1 MKSNSQNNNHSALN
15 YIHLKS
21 FSTTNPTVAANDLR
35 DEWNTI
41 QTTPNLKEFIAS
53 NIIARADKFC
63 LNLKNL
69 YGMELDECVSEVWLD
84 MNNRFNDP
92 QAYARFV
99 NAVSNKLS
107 KGVSQVNLLFPLW
120 QSIDA
125 VFKRT
130 RREKAIS
137 KKITNVHGEVV
148 TEQITMEVASDS
160 VMLEHQSNSVSFE
173 DQVIT
178 SVAVRQVMNKRDR
191 IDQIIAELAVYG
203 YSDRE
208 IGKLIGKSGVTVGK
222 RRDKMKADFRAAG
235 LR

>member
-1 MKSNSQNNNHSALN
+1 MKNSSKSSHKFTLN
-15 YIHLKS
+15 YIPLNS
-21 FSTTNPTVAANDLR
+21 YSTANPTAAVIALR
-35 DEWNTI
+35 NEWNSI
-41 QTTPNLKEFIAS
+41 QSNSNLKEFIAS
-53 NIIARADKFC
+53 NITARADKYS
-63 LNLKNL
+63 LNPRDL

-130 RREKAIS
+130 LREKAIF
-137 KKITNVHGEVV
+137 KKITNVSGEVV